1 MLSRS
6 RDKRTIGHPAFCRQ
20 ARPDQSRDR
29 ARDVGAELDSPAMAG
44 MLAGQPMRAALKVW
58 RSGRPLALAAVAALL
73 VTPAAAAGNGWRAA
87 IDRVIEEKMLAEG
100 CVSILK
106 SSAVDHPMVRVQ
118 GERLYARAQADV
130 DGMIALLVAA
140 LTGDRVPPDSP
151 ELRHG
156 LASVPRQREALCRHV
171 QAALGA
177 SVDQRNEG
185 ASAPVDLLIRGS
197 ADSGGS
203 LVEAALEIWQ
213 AYRRGGEVR
222 RRTISS
228 GLEAARWLPYAE
240 VR

>member
-1 MLSRS
+1 
-6 RDKRTIGHPAFCRQ
+6 
-20 ARPDQSRDR
+20 
-29 ARDVGAELDSPAMAG
+29 MAG
-44 MLAGQPMRAALKVW
+44 MLAGQPMRAALKVC
-58 RSGRPLALAAVAALL
+58 RSDRLFALAAGAALL
-73 VTPAAAAGNGWRAA
+73 VTPAAAAANGWRAA
-87 IDRVIEEKMLAEG
+87 IDRVIEEKVLAEG

-106 SSAVDHPMVRVQ
+106 SSAVGHPMIRVQ

-156 LASVPRQREALCRHV
+156 LASVPRQRQALCRHV

-177 SVDQRNEG
+177 SVDQRGEG
-185 ASAPVDLLIRGS
+185 LSAPVDLLIRGS
-197 ADSGGS
+197 ADSGWP

-222 RRTISS
+222 HRAIASE
-228 GLEAARWLPYAE
+228 LEAARWVPYAE